1 MDSRALN
8 VLLVIADA
16 QDEADIRQKL
26 GEART
31 TVFAVHTVA
40 SLAQAFQRI
49 AEKPIDIFLTDLTVP
64 DSDGIQGLQRLIA
77 AAHYAPVIIIT
88 TVYDESQ
95 ALEVVRAGADD
106 YVVKSRMNAA
116 AFERV
121 LSYAVE
127 RHGVR
132 RQTDLQLAVSR
143 VLAESQNLSEA
154 CDGILRVLC
163 GALKFDLGEIWR
175 IDNSTNL
182 MFHAR
187 SWCVPSRRNLQFQA
201 LSHISHFRCG
211 EGLPGRVWQTRVPQ
225 WIEDVTESDF
235 FTRIPAAMSAG
246 IHGAFAVPLSLFQ
259 GIFGVMMFFS
269 VERKRIDEHLN
280 NFLMS
285 IGNQMGQF
293 MARKVAEEERE
304 RIGKELVLILDSTSE
319 GIYGVNRKGSIT
331 FINQSA
337 ARTFGF
343 SREEAVGK
351 NSHALFHQT
360 RADGTPYPESDCP
373 LSNLLH
379 TGKSHS
385 TDLDYF
391 CKMDGSHVAVSYS
404 ATPMFED
411 AQVSGAVVSFTD
423 ISEKRQMEV
432 ELRHAQKLEAVG
444 GLAAGI
450 AHEINTP
457 IQFIGDNTRFLQ
469 DSFRDGLEM
478 ITKYHEI
485 HQQAQN
491 GPVHPDLL
499 RDLDAICLK
508 IEWDFLVTEI
518 PKALDQMLDGVN
530 RVATIVR
537 AMKEFSHVDRSA
549 EKTPADLNKA
559 IESTLIVSRSET
571 KYVADVETDLG
582 LLPPVSCYL
591 GDLNQVFLN
600 LFVNAAH
607 AIGDV
612 MKVTGQKGRMIIKSW
627 QDGDCVVVT
636 VRDTGTGI
644 PEGVRGKIFDPFFT
658 TKEVGKGSGQGLALA
673 RAIVVEK
680 HGGTLTFETEMGQGT
695 TFFVRLP
702 THAVPAPGE
711 VPAL

>member
-1 MDSRALN
+1 MDPRALN

-26 GEART
+26 GGARNAL
-31 TVFAVHTVA
+31 FAVHAAA
-40 SLAQAFQRI
+40 SLAHAFHLI
-49 AEKPIDIFLTDLTVP
+49 ADKPFDVFLIDLAVP

-88 TVYDESQ
+88 SIYDESQ

-116 AFERV
+116 AYERA
-121 LSYAVE
+121 LSYAIE

-143 VLAESQNLSEA
+143 VLTESENLSQA

-163 GALKFDLGEIWR
+163 ESLKFDLGEIWR
-175 IDNSTNL
+175 IDSSANL
-182 MFHAR
+182 LFHAR
-187 SWCVPSRRNLQFQA
+187 SWCVPSRMHLQFQA

-225 WIEDVTESDF
+225 WIEDVTESEY
-235 FTRIPAAMSAG
+235 FTRIPAATSAG
-246 IHGAFAVPLSLFQ
+246 IHTAFAIPLGLFQ
-259 GIFGVMMFFS
+259 GIFGVMTFFS
-269 VERKRIDEHLN
+269 HERKRIDEQLSD
-280 NFLMS
+280 FLMS

-304 RIGKELVLILDSTSE
+304 RIARELVLILDSTSE
-319 GIYGVNRKGSIT
+319 GIYGVNPAGSIT

-351 NSHALFHQT
+351 NSHALFHHT
-360 RADGTPYPESDCP
+360 RPDGAPYPESDCP
-373 LSNLLH
+373 LGKLLH
-379 TGKSHS
+379 TGKSYS

-404 ATPMFED
+404 ATPMFES

-423 ISEKRQMEV
+423 ISEKRQMEI

-457 IQFIGDNTRFLQ
+457 IQFIGDNTRFVQ
-469 DSFRDGLEM
+469 DSFRDSLEM
-478 ITKYHEI
+478 ITKYRAI
-485 HQQAQN
+485 RQQAQN
-491 GPVHPDLL
+491 GPVDPDLL
-499 RDLDAICLK
+499 RDLDAVCLK

-518 PKALDQMLDGVN
+518 PKALEQMMDGVK
-530 RVATIVR
+530 RVATIVL

-582 LLPPVSCYL
+582 SLPPVSCYL

-612 MKVTGQKGRMIIKSW
+612 MKVTGQKGRVTIKTW
-627 QDGDCVVVT
+627 QEGDCVVIT

-644 PEGVRGKIFDPFFT
+644 PQGVRGKIFDPFFT

-680 HGGTLTFETEMGQGT
+680 HGGMLTFETEMGRGT
-695 TFFVRLP
+695 TFCVRLP
-702 THAVPAPGE
+702 INGVPAPKE
-711 VPAL
+711 MVAS

>member
-1 MDSRALN
+1 MDPRALN
-8 VLLVIADA
+8 VLLLVADA
-16 QDEADIRQKL
+16 QDEVDIRQKL
-26 GEART
+26 GGAGNT
-31 TVFAVHTVA
+31 LFAVHA
-40 SLAQAFQRI
+40 APSLAQAFKLM
-49 AEKPIDIFLTDLTVP
+49 ADNPFDAFLIDLAVP

-88 TVYDESQ
+88 SVYDESQ
-95 ALEVVRAGADD
+95 ALEVVRSGADD

-121 LSYAVE
+121 LSYAIE

-132 RQTDLQLAVSR
+132 RQTDVQLAVSR

-154 CDGILRVLC
+154 SDGILRVLC
-163 GALKFDLGEIWR
+163 ESLKFDIGEIWR
-175 IDNSTNL
+175 IDNSANRL
-182 MFHAR
+182 FHAR
-187 SWCVPSRRNLQFQA
+187 SWCVPTRKLLQFQA
-201 LSHISHFRCG
+201 LSHITHFRCG
-211 EGLPGRVWQTRVPQ
+211 EGLAGRVWETRVPQ
-225 WIEDVTESDF
+225 GIEDVTESDY
-235 FTRIPAAMSAG
+235 FTRIPAATSAG
-246 IHGAFAVPLSLFQ
+246 IHGAFAIPLGLFQ
-259 GIFGVMMFFS
+259 GIFGVMTFFS
-269 VERKRIDEHLN
+269 HERKRVDEQLN
-280 NFLMS
+280 NFLVS

-304 RIGKELVLILDSTSE
+304 RIGRELVLILDSTSE
-319 GIYGVNRKGSIT
+319 GIYGVNLSGSIT

-343 SREEAVGK
+343 TREEAIGK
-351 NSHALFHQT
+351 NSHALFHHT
-360 RADGTPYPESDCP
+360 RPDGTPYPDPECP
-373 LSNLLH
+373 LSKLLH
-379 TGKSHS
+379 TGKGHS

-391 CKMDGSHVAVSYS
+391 CKVDGSHVAVSYS
-404 ATPMFED
+404 ATPMFEGSH
-411 AQVSGAVVSFTD
+411 VSGAVVSFTD
-423 ISEKRQMEV
+423 ITEKRQMEI

-478 ITKYHEI
+478 INKYREI
-485 HQQAQN
+485 REQSQN

-499 RDLDAICLK
+499 RDLDAICLR

-518 PKALDQMLDGVN
+518 PKALDQMLDGVK
-530 RVATIVR
+530 RVATIVL

-571 KYVADVETDLG
+571 RYVADVETDLG
-582 LLPPVSCYL
+582 ALPPVSCYL

-612 MKVTGQKGRMIIKSW
+612 MKVTTQKGRMTIKTW

-680 HGGTLTFETEMGQGT
+680 HGGTLTFETEMGRGT
-695 TFFVRLP
+695 TFCVRLP
-702 THAVPAPGE
+702 TNGVPAPK
-711 VPAL
+711 VVVA

>member
-1 MDSRALN
+1 MDPRALN

-26 GEART
+26 AGARNT
-31 TVFAVHTVA
+31 LFAVHAVA
-40 SLAQAFQRI
+40 SLAQAFQLISDKPFDTFLIDLAVSDSEGI
-49 AEKPIDIFLTDLTVP
+49 A
-64 DSDGIQGLQRLIA
+64 GLQRLVA
-77 AAHYAPVIIIT
+77 AARYAPVIIISS
-88 TVYDESQ
+88 VYDESQ

-121 LSYAVE
+121 LCYAIE

-143 VLAESQNLSEA
+143 VLTESQNLSEA

-163 GALKFDLGEIWR
+163 ESLKFDLGEIWQ
-175 IDNSTNL
+175 IDTSADRL
-182 MFHAR
+182 FHVR
-187 SWCVPSRRNLQFQA
+187 SWCVPSRKHLQFQA
-201 LSHISHFRCG
+201 FSHISHFRFG

-225 WIEDVTESDF
+225 WIEDLSGCDY
-235 FTRIPAAMSAG
+235 FTRIPAATAAG
-246 IHGAFAVPLSLFQ
+246 FHGACAIPLGLFQ
-259 GIFGVMMFFS
+259 GIFGVMTFFS
-269 VERKRIDEHLN
+269 HERKRTDEQLK
-280 NFLMS
+280 NFLIS

-293 MARKVAEEERE
+293 MARKVAEQERE
-304 RIGKELVLILDSTSE
+304 RIASELVLILDSTSE
-319 GIYGVNRKGSIT
+319 GIYGVNHAGFIT

-337 ARTFGF
+337 ARTFSF
-343 SREEAVGK
+343 NREEVVGM
-351 NSHALFHQT
+351 NAHVLFHHA
-360 RADGTPYPESDCP
+360 RPDGTPYPESECP
-373 LSNLLH
+373 LSRLLQ
-379 TGKSHS
+379 TGKSYS

-391 CKMDGSHVAVSYS
+391 CKRDGSHVAVSYS
-404 ATPMFED
+404 STPMFAG

-423 ISEKRQMEV
+423 ISEKRQMEI

-469 DSFRDGLEM
+469 DSFRDSLEM

-485 HQQAQN
+485 RQQAEN
-491 GPVHPDLL
+491 GPVHLELL
-499 RDLDAICLK
+499 HELDAICLK
-508 IEWDFLVTEI
+508 IEWDFLVKEI
-518 PKALDQMLDGVN
+518 PKALEQMLDGVK
-530 RVATIVR
+530 RVATIVL

-571 KYVADVETDLG
+571 KYVAEVETVLG
-582 LLPPVSCYL
+582 ALPPVSCYL

-607 AIGDV
+607 AMGDV
-612 MKVTGQKGRMIIKSW
+612 MKVTGQKGRMIIKTW

-636 VRDTGTGI
+636 VSDTGTGI

-673 RAIVVEK
+673 HAIVVEK

-695 TFFVRLP
+695 TFCVRLP
-702 THAVPAPGE
+702 TNGALAPSE
-711 VPAL
+711 VVAS

>member
-1 MDSRALN
+1 MDHRPLN
-8 VLLVIADA
+8 VLLVVANA

-26 GEART
+26 GGARNAL
-31 TVFAVHTVA
+31 FAVHAVA
-40 SLAQAFQRI
+40 SLAQAFKLIVEQ
-49 AEKPIDIFLTDLTVP
+49 PMDVYLIDLAVP
-64 DSDGIQGLQRLIA
+64 DSEGIHGLQRLIA
-77 AAHYAPVIIIT
+77 AARYAPVIIIT
-88 TVYDESQ
+88 STYHESQ

-121 LSYAVE
+121 LSYAIE

-132 RQTDLQLAVSR
+132 KQTDLQLAVSR
-143 VLAESQNLSEA
+143 VLAESQNLPEA

-163 GALKFDLGEIWR
+163 ESLKFDIGEIWR
-175 IDNSTNL
+175 IDNSANL
-182 MFHAR
+182 IFHAR
-187 SWCVPSRRNLQFQA
+187 SWCVPSRTHLQFQA
-201 LSHISHFRCG
+201 LSQISHFRCG
-211 EGLPGRVWQTRVPQ
+211 EGLPGRVWQTRLPQ
-225 WIEDVTESDF
+225 WIDDVTECDY
-235 FTRIPAAMSAG
+235 FTRIPAATAAG
-246 IHGAFAVPLSLFQ
+246 IRGAFAVPLSLFQ
-259 GIFGVMMFFS
+259 GIFGVMTFFS
-269 VERKRIDEHLN
+269 HERKRIDEQLN
-280 NFLMS
+280 NFLVS

-304 RIGKELVLILDSTSE
+304 QIGRELVLILDSTSE
-319 GIYGVNRKGSIT
+319 GIYGVNPGGSIT

-343 SREEAVGK
+343 SREEVVGK
-351 NSHALFHQT
+351 SSHALFHHT
-360 RADGTPYPESDCP
+360 RPDGTPYPESECP

-391 CKMDGSHVAVSYS
+391 CKMNGSHVAVSYS
-404 ATPMFED
+404 ATPMFEG

-423 ISEKRQMEV
+423 ISEKRQMEI

-485 HQQAQN
+485 RQQAQN

-518 PKALDQMLDGVN
+518 PKALDQMLDGVK
-530 RVATIVR
+530 RVATIVL

-582 LLPPVSCYL
+582 ALPPVSCYL

-607 AIGDV
+607 AMGDV
-612 MKVTGQKGRMIIKSW
+612 MKVTGQKGRMIIKTW

-636 VRDTGTGI
+636 VSDTGTGI

-673 RAIVVEK
+673 HAIVVEK
-680 HGGTLTFETEMGQGT
+680 HGGTLTFETAMGQGT
-695 TFFVRLP
+695 TFCVRLP
-702 THAVPAPGE
+702 TNGAPAAKE
-711 VPAL
+711 VVAS